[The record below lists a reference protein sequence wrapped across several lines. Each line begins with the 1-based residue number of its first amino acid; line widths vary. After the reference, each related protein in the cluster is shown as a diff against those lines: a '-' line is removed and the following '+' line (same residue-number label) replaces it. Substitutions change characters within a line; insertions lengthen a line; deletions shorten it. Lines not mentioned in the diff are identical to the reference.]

1 MLGRKGS
8 DLHTYRS
15 KSQVIFGII
24 GILFFN
30 ALIIGMMADY
40 HRTRTFIFG
49 GLFLFANTYI
59 NVRAATAAVISSE
72 SGVRVRNVF
81 GSFDLK
87 WDEIQRF
94 DIGRWKLLPYVCLI
108 HLRDG
113 GRTHAFGLQ
122 ESTNFPNE
130 SAKRMTD
137 ELNEELTSR
146 RPSGSGA
153 EQRAE
158 AGQGPGA
165 AQSELFRPS

>member
-1 MLGRKGS
+1 MLGRTRSG
-8 DLHTYRS
+8 LRTYRS
-15 KSQVIFGII
+15 KSQVMFGVI

-30 ALIIGMMADY
+30 ALIIGMVADY
-40 HRTRTFIFG
+40 HRTRTFIIG

-59 NVRAATAAVISSE
+59 NIRAATAAVISSG

-87 WDEIQRF
+87 WNEIQRF

-113 GRTHAFGLQ
+113 GVKHAFGIE

-137 ELNEELTSR
+137 ELNEELANR
-146 RPSGSGA
+146 RPGGTA
-153 EQRAE
+153 DDQEME
-158 AGQGPGA
+158 AGHGS
-165 AQSELFRPS
+165 AQSELFRADEK